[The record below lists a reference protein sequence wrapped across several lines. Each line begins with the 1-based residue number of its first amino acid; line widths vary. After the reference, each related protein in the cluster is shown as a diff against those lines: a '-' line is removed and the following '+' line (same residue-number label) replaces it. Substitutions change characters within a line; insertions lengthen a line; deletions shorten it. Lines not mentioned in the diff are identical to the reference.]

1 MTFTSKKP
9 CLGVCYYPEHWPRE
23 WWADDA
29 ARMSAMGI
37 AQVRIGEFAWSRIEP
52 EPGRFDWA
60 WLDEAID
67 VLHRAGLVI
76 VMCTPTATPPKW
88 LVDAMPEMIATDS
101 AGKPRRFG
109 SRRHYCFSH
118 PGYRRESRRITRT
131 VAERYGRHPA
141 VIAWQT
147 DNEYGCH
154 DTVLSWS
161 PAALA
166 AFRRWLAERYVDIGA
181 LNSAWGNVFWSME
194 YRSFDE
200 IDLPNL
206 TVTEANPA
214 HVLDFRR
221 FSSQQVKEFNH
232 EQCLILRELSPGR
245 DLTHNFMG
253 FVTDFDH
260 HELAEDLDVAS
271 WDSYPLG
278 FLEQFWFSA
287 DEKHRYARQGHPDV
301 SAFHHDLYRGVG
313 RGRWWVMEQQPGPVN
328 WARHNP
334 APLPGMVRFW
344 SLEAFAHGA
353 EVISYFRW
361 RQAPFAQEQM
371 HAGLLRPDRMDDV
384 AAQEVRETAA
394 VLPHFDGQRSA
405 KAEIALIFDYQAE
418 WMTAIQPQGAGFSAL
433 RVCFEW
439 YSALR
444 QLGLDIDILPPTA
457 ELSGYRM
464 IIIPCLPALPK
475 ALVDQ
480 LRTLQGSV
488 IYGPRTGSKTSH
500 FSIPENLP
508 PGELQTLLPIKVV
521 RVESLREGLLEPGPD
536 FSVSRWLEH
545 VESVLQPELALRDGR
560 GILFRHERHRY
571 LAGMVDLQT
580 LQRIF
585 RQMASEVDVSVR
597 AMPEGVRTRR
607 IGELHFVFNHCA
619 EPRSIDSLV
628 PRNAALLFGAR
639 ELGPAGVAAWIDD
652 EKPK

>member
-1 MTFTSKKP
+1 MTLATKSP
-9 CLGVCYYPEHWPRE
+9 RLGVCYYPEHWPRE
-23 WWADDA
+23 WWVDDA

-52 EPGRFDWA
+52 ERGRFEWE
-60 WLDEAID
+60 WLDEAVE
-67 VLHRAGLVI
+67 VLHRAGLAI

-88 LVDAMPEMIATDS
+88 LVDAMPDMIAID
-101 AGKPRRFG
+101 AVGKPRRFG

-118 PGYRRESRRITRT
+118 AGYRRESQRITRA

-166 AFRRWLAERYVDIGA
+166 AFRRWLAERYVDIDA

-194 YRSFDE
+194 YRSFAE

-221 FSSQQVKEFNH
+221 FSSAKVKEFNR
-232 EQCLILRELSPGR
+232 EQCRILRESSPGR

-260 HELAEDLDVAS
+260 HDLAQDLDLAS

-278 FLEQFWFSA
+278 FLEQFWFSVE
-287 DEKHRYARQGHPDV
+287 EKHRYARQGHPDV

-353 EVISYFRW
+353 EVVSYFRW
-361 RQAPFAQEQM
+361 QQAPFAQEQM
-371 HAGLLRPDRMDDV
+371 HAGLLRPNRLDDV
-384 AAQEVRETAA
+384 AAGEVRETAA
-394 VLPHFDGQRSA
+394 TLTHFAGASSI
-405 KAEIALIFDYQAE
+405 KADVALIFDYQAE
-418 WMTAIQPQGAGFSAL
+418 WMTAIQPQGVGFSAL

-444 QLGLDIDILPPTA
+444 QLGLDIDILPPSGD
-457 ELSGYRM
+457 LSGYR
-464 IIIPCLPALPK
+464 IIVVPCLPALPD
-475 ALVDQ
+475 ALIDK
-480 LRTLQGSV
+480 LRAVEASV
-488 IYGPRTGSKTSH
+488 IHGPRTGSKTRH

-508 PGELQTLLPIKVV
+508 PGELQSVLPIKVV
-521 RVESLREGLLEPGPD
+521 RVESLREGLVESGAD
-536 FSVSRWLEH
+536 FSVSRWFEH
-545 VESVLQPELALRDGR
+545 VESVLEPELELRDGR
-560 GILFRHERHRY
+560 GVLFRHTRHRY
-571 LAGMVDLQT
+571 LAGMVDPTT

-585 RQMASEVDVSVR
+585 RQMASEADVRVQT
-597 AMPEGVRTRR
+597 MPEGVRTRR
-607 IGELHFVFNHCA
+607 FGNLRFVFNHLA
-619 EPRSIDSLV
+619 ETISIADLL
-628 PRNAALLFGAR
+628 PDDAALLLGTR
-639 ELGPAGVAAWIDD
+639 ELGPAGVAAFSDHGIR
-652 EKPK
+652 K